1 MLLSPLRSALASAVR
16 SPLEAGR
23 RVLAAIGLLTLDDQP
38 LTLGDEPLTLEQ
50 QNGNA

>member
-23 RVLAAIGLLTLDDQP
+23 RVLALF
-38 LTLGDEPLTLEQ
+38 
-50 QNGNA
+50 NNAPFVWRDSRIWRDSNIWRD